1 MLTLDHNKIAEIKGL
16 DTLVKLTTLQLD
28 NNQIM
33 EIQGLDTLT
42 ELENLHLDTNQLTEL
57 KGMDNLKKLSSL
69 YLGLNPFEG
78 EAQKFAPMNVMGT
91 DHIQEL
97 LRSYKEWKKQ
107 NA

>member
-1 MLTLDHNKIAEIKGL
+1 
-16 DTLVKLTTLQLD
+16 
-28 NNQIM
+28 
-33 EIQGLDTLT
+33 
-42 ELENLHLDTNQLTEL
+42 
-57 KGMDNLKKLSSL
+57 MDNLKKLSSL